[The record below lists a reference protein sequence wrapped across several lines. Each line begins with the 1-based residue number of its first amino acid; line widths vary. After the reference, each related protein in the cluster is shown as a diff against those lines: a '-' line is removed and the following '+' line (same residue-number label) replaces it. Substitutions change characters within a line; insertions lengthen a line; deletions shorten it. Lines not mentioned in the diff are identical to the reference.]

1 MFLPTDIPLT
11 IAPVNAPSMIL
22 EAAAKTISAVW
33 KINVFFLDLN
43 NPLITIKIHAINE
56 TTLPII
62 TCVEGIVSPL
72 FFGL

>member
-22 EAAAKTISAVW
+22 EAVAKTISAVW

-43 NPLITIKIHAINE
+43 NPLITIRMHAINE
-56 TTLPII
+56 TIFPIN
-62 TCVEGIVSPL
+62 TCVEDTIAPPFSSL
-72 FFGL
+72 